1 MLLLLLCGVDDDAVV
16 VAAVGGVAAAG
27 PYQLH
32 RLSPCGSAM
41 AMNAVN
47 PPRWGAK

>member
-1 MLLLLLCGVDDDAVV
+1 MLLLLLCDVDDDAVV

-47 PPRWGAK
+47 PPCWGAK